1 MLDVAGTQSHYPEN
15 MSSEGINRLTMI
27 PEGKPNM
34 SEQSKKQASTT
45 ATGAIALSDGTIFL
59 GTGAGAEGVHV
70 GELCFNTAITGYQ
83 EILTDPSYSSQIVLF
98 TFPHIGN
105 VGSNPDDHEESS
117 APGANGACGT
127 IFREPITPAS
137 NWRSGEEFGDWL
149 ARRNIVALSGVDTRA
164 ITRLVREQGMQKAAI
179 CNKPDGNIDLDA
191 LVEAARGWQGLETA
205 DLAADVDTDTPFEN
219 AQRLWQVAGGFSDM
233 ENADHHVVVV
243 DFGVKKNILRNLA
256 QVGIRTSVVNGDA
269 TAEEIFAL
277 NPDGV
282 VFSNGPGDPAATIAR
297 SGDMIRAVI
306 NKGLPILGI
315 CLGHQLL
322 ALSLGAKTM
331 KMAQGHHGA
340 NHPVKD
346 LATGK
351 VEIVSMNHGFT
362 VDPSTLPDGVE
373 ESHRSLFDGTN
384 SGLAVKDRPIIS
396 VQHHPEASPG
406 PQDSFY
412 LFQRFAELMAAHKA

>member
-1 MLDVAGTQSHYPEN
+1 MSYMAKTQAVTS
-15 MSSEGINRLTMI
+15 
-27 PEGKPNM
+27 
-34 SEQSKKQASTT
+34 
-45 ATGAIALSDGTIFL
+45 ATGAIALADGTVFL
-59 GTGAGAEGVHV
+59 GHGTGAEGIHT

-83 EILTDPSYSSQIVLF
+83 EILTDPSYASQIVLF

-105 VGSNPDDHEESS
+105 VGANGEDNEESS
-117 APGANGACGT
+117 DPASHAARGA
-127 IFREPITPAS
+127 IFREPITAPS
-137 NWRSGEEFGDWL
+137 NWRSAETFESWL
-149 ARRNIVALSGVDTRA
+149 QKRGIVGLSGVDTRA
-164 ITRLVREQGMQKAAI
+164 ITRLIREKGMQKAAI
-179 CNKPDGNIDLDA
+179 CHQPGGNIDLDA
-191 LVEAARGWQGLETA
+191 LIETARAWEGLETA
-205 DLAADVDTDTPFEN
+205 DLAADVDTNAEFEN
-219 AQRLWQVAGGFSDM
+219 SESLWQPETGYGHLDAPGF
-233 ENADHHVVVV
+233 HVVVV

-256 QVGIRTSVVNGDA
+256 NVGVRATVVNGDA
-269 TAEEIFAL
+269 SFEDIASHK
-277 NPDGV
+277 PDGV
-282 VFSNGPGDPAATIAR
+282 VFSNGPGDPAATIQR

-306 NKGLPILGI
+306 DSGLPILGI

-322 ALSLGAKTM
+322 ALALGAKTM

-346 LATGK
+346 ISTGK

-362 VDPSTLPDGVE
+362 VDPSTLPSGVE

-412 LFQRFAELMAAHKA
+412 LFQRFADLMDKHRAGK

>member
-1 MLDVAGTQSHYPEN
+1 
-15 MSSEGINRLTMI
+15 
-27 PEGKPNM
+27 M

-306 NKGLPILGI
+306 DKGLPILGI

-362 VDPSTLPDGVE
+362 VDPSTLPAGVE

-412 LFQRFAELMAAHKA
+412 LFQRFADLMAAHKA